1 MSATV
6 DGSGRAGAGP
16 GASAGPGR
24 AAVPATAG
32 TGVGFRAG
40 ARALWQVAALGR
52 PVAARFL
59 LAVLVGA
66 AASAASVGLI
76 ATSAWLI
83 SRAAERPPVLYL
95 LVAVTAVRAFGIGR
109 GVLRYLERL
118 AAHDAAFRVLAELRW
133 AVYVRLIR
141 LAPGGLADLRSGDLM
156 ARLVSDTDGLADLW
170 LRVLLPFAA
179 AGAVSLGAVVMIG
192 CLVPAAGLVLAVTLI
207 TVALG
212 APAAALVVSRAAER
226 RIAPARGELAGAA
239 LDLLQGAPELL
250 AAGAIERAMDMF
262 LVFNRRLAAAER
274 RAARGAGAG
283 SLVAG
288 LAAGVAVWLGLV
300 LAIGAA
306 RDGTLGGVAI
316 AVIALTPIAV
326 HEAIAPLV
334 PAAREVP
341 GLAASA
347 ARVTDVLG
355 RPDPVREPARPSRL
369 PGAPYG
375 LRARGLR
382 LRYPGAT
389 VDAVAGLDLE
399 IVAGRRVLVTGA
411 SGSGKSTLAASL
423 LRFLDPAGGVLELV
437 GQEGAVDVTAVSGDD
452 IRQCIGFCA
461 QDPHVFD
468 ATIGDNLRLA
478 RPGATDAEIG
488 EAMVRAQLD
497 AWVDSL
503 PAGLDTQVGER
514 GARLSAG
521 QRQRLALAR
530 ALLADAPIL
539 LLDEPTEHLDE
550 PTARALVADLEA
562 ASAGR
567 TVVVLTH
574 RPDLFPAQG
583 GWQHVADLGALPPP
597 RSE

>member
-1 MSATV
+1 M
-6 DGSGRAGAGP
+6 GI
-16 GASAGPGR
+16 
-24 AAVPATAG
+24 
-32 TGVGFRAG
+32 RAG
-40 ARALWQVAALGR
+40 ARALWQVAVLGR
-52 PVAARFL
+52 PVGPRLL
-59 LAVLVGA
+59 LAILVGA

-95 LVAVTAVRAFGIGR
+95 LVAVTAVRAFGVGR

-118 AAHDAAFRVLAELRW
+118 AAHDAAFRVLAELRS
-133 AVYVRLIR
+133 AVYVRLVR
-141 LAPGGLADLRSGDLM
+141 LAPGGLTDLRSGDLM
-156 ARLVSDTDGLADLW
+156 ARLVNDTDGLADLW

-179 AGAVSLGAVVMIG
+179 AGIVGLGAVVLIG
-192 CLVPAAGLVLAVTLI
+192 CLVPAAGLVLAATLI
-207 TVALG
+207 AVALG
-212 APAAALVVSRAAER
+212 APAAALAVSRAAER
-226 RIAPARGELAGAA
+226 RIAPARGELASAA
-239 LDLLQGAPELL
+239 LDLLQGAPELF
-250 AAGAIERAMDMF
+250 AAGATARALDT
-262 LVFNRRLAAAER
+262 VFASSGRLAAAEH

-283 SLVAG
+283 SLIAG

-300 LAIGAA
+300 LAIDAA
-306 RDGTLGGVAI
+306 RAGTLAGVAI
-316 AVIALTPIAV
+316 AVIALTPIAI
-326 HEAIAPLV
+326 HETVAPVV

-355 RPDPVREPARPSRL
+355 RPDPVREPAL
-369 PGAPYG
+369 PFPPPGPPYG
-375 LRARGLR
+375 LRARDLR

-399 IVAGRRVLVTGA
+399 IAAGRRVIVTGA
-411 SGSGKSTLAASL
+411 SGSGKSTLAAAL
-423 LRFLDPAGGVLELV
+423 LRFLDPAGGVLQLV
-437 GQEGAVDVTAVSGDD
+437 GRQGAVDVTTISGDEV
-452 IRQCIGFCA
+452 RQCIGFCA

-468 ATIGDNLRLA
+468 ASIGDNLRLA

-488 EAMVRAQLD
+488 DAMVRAHLN

-514 GARLSAG
+514 GARLSGG

-530 ALLADAPIL
+530 ALLAGAPIL

-550 PTARALVADLEA
+550 PTTRSFVADLEA

-583 GWQHVADLGALPPP
+583 GWQHAADLGALPPP
-597 RSE
+597 RPE